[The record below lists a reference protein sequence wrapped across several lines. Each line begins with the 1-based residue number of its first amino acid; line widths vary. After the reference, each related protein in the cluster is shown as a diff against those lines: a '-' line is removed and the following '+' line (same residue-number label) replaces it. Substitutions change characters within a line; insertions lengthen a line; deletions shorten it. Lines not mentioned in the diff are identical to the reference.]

1 MCCARFFVL
10 VVFNVT
16 ILFVAAFSPVAAEQQ
31 SVAGITIEYPVLFE
45 RMKLAEEA
53 LQRNSTARWGAPAD
67 AIEVQQA
74 SIPAAKRL
82 TGASGMLEIAR
93 VKFATGRKPNL
104 GAVATVANYT
114 PPFMLQEPLKIV
126 TEDVSVD
133 RVSGLDGRR
142 LSFEAEAGGWT
153 IFGHALLIHNP
164 DRNDF
169 WDIKIVLFRRFLV
182 TYFVSSD
189 RVYPKSILDTVR
201 VLDDRTPMP

>member
-1 MCCARFFVL
+1 MRCARCFILLIFC
-10 VVFNVT
+10 VVV
-16 ILFVAAFSPVAAEQQ
+16 ISPVAAEQQ
-31 SVAGITIEYPVLFE
+31 SVAGITIDYPVPFE
-45 RMKLAEEA
+45 RMKFAEEA
-53 LQRNSTARWGAPAD
+53 LQRNSTARWHAPAD
-67 AIEVQQA
+67 AVEVHQA

-93 VKFATGRKPNL
+93 VKFAAGRKPDL

-114 PPFMLQEPLKIV
+114 PPFMLPERPKIV
-126 TEDVSVD
+126 SQDVSVD

-142 LSFEAEAGGWT
+142 LSFEAEAGAWT
-153 IFGHALLIHNP
+153 MFGHALLIYDP

-169 WDIKIVLFRRFLV
+169 WDIKIVLFRRFLA

-201 VLDDRTPMP
+201 VADNPKPTP

>member
-1 MCCARFFVL
+1 VCCARCIIVL
-10 VVFNVT
+10 VFCVAT
-16 ILFVAAFSPVAAEQQ
+16 ISPVAAEQQ
-31 SVAGITIEYPVLFE
+31 SVAGVTIDYPVLFE

-53 LQRNSTARWGAPAD
+53 LQRNSTARWGAPAG
-67 AIEVQQA
+67 AVEVHQA
-74 SIPAAKRL
+74 SIPTAKRL
-82 TGASGMLEIAR
+82 TGASGMLEIVR
-93 VKFATGRKPNL
+93 VKFAAERKPNL

-114 PPFMLQEPLKIV
+114 PPFMLQGPLNIV

-153 IFGHALLIHNP
+153 MFGQALLIYDP

-169 WDIKIVLFRRFLV
+169 WDMKIVLFRRFLS

-201 VLDDRTPMP
+201 VVDNRGP

>member
-1 MCCARFFVL
+1 VCCARYFILLIFC
-10 VVFNVT
+10 VVA
-16 ILFVAAFSPVAAEQQ
+16 ISPVAAEQQ
-31 SVAGITIEYPVLFE
+31 SVAGITIDYPVLFE
-45 RMKLAEEA
+45 RMKLAEDA
-53 LQRNSTARWGAPAD
+53 LQRNSTARWGAPAG
-67 AIEVQQA
+67 AVEVHQA

-104 GAVATVANYT
+104 GAVATVASYT
-114 PPFMLQEPLKIV
+114 PPFMLQEPLKIM

-153 IFGHALLIHNP
+153 MFGHALLIYDP

-169 WDIKIVLFRRFLV
+169 WDIKIVLLRRFLA

-201 VLDDRTPMP
+201 VVDDRAPMP